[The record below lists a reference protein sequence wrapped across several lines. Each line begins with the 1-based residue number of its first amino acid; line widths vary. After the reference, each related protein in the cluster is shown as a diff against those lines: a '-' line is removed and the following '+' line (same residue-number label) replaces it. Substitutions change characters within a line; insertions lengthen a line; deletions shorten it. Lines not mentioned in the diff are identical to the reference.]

1 MKKLAITL
9 LVLALSA
16 SSVYASNALRISQVY
31 AAGGNSGAVFNA
43 DFVELFNS
51 TAVDIDI
58 SGWTLQ
64 YGSATGTT
72 PMGDCTN
79 CLVTFPAGTVVKACK
94 YLLVRGA
101 TGANGAPLPV
111 TPDIISSVAMGAT
124 AGKIGLKADG
134 LFTPV
139 GSCPLAFVDEIG
151 WGATANCFEGA
162 AAAPT
167 PSATVCDMRLANG
180 LTDTD
185 NNSVDFFTVTPA
197 PRNSL
202 SPANPDC
209 SPVSTEP
216 GTWGTVKATYR

>member
-9 LVLALSA
+9 LALALCAGSA
-16 SSVYASNALRISQVY
+16 YASNPMRISQVY

-43 DFVELFNS
+43 DFIELFNS
-51 TAVDIDI
+51 SAVAVDI

-72 PMGDCTN
+72 AMGDCTN
-79 CLVTFPAGTVVKACK
+79 CLVTFPPGTVVEPCK
-94 YLLVRGA
+94 YYLVRGS

-111 TPDIISSVAMGAT
+111 TPDLISAVAMGAT

-134 LFTPV
+134 IFTPV

-162 AAAPT
+162 GPAPT
-167 PSATVCDMRLANG
+167 PSATVCDMRLGAG
-180 LTDTD
+180 MTDTD
-185 NNSVDFFTVTPA
+185 NNSVDFFTATPA
-197 PRNSL
+197 PRNSTT
-202 SPANPDC
+202 PANPDC
-209 SPVSTEP
+209 TPVSTDAS
-216 GTWGTVKATYR
+216 TWGQVKSTYR